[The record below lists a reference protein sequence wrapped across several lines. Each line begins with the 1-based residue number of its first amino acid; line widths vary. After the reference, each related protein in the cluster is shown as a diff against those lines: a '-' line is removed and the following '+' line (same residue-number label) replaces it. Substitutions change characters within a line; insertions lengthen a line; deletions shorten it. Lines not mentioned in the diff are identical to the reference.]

1 MVAVLPSFVFLTLLR
16 RRSSSESSLHGWVGL
31 WLVFGWG
38 GGGVW
43 LLVSDDYGWF
53 MVGDDY
59 GWFMV
64 GGGGE
69 VKLVGL
75 WLDRI

>member
-31 WLVFGWG
+31 WLVYGWFMVGG

-53 MVGDDY
+53 MVEGR
-59 GWFMV
+59 GVW
-64 GGGGE
+64 
-69 VKLVGL
+69 LVGL
-75 WLDRI
+75 WLERI